1 MAKASRMSPA
11 RGLPCSLPSTPTPKR
26 RQPHAEDT
34 MQQGPGNIQ
43 GLRDGLLQPQRSGC
57 DAQLLLV
64 LLLPSLL
71 LGGSPVP

>member
-1 MAKASRMSPA
+1 MSPA
-11 RGLPCSLPSTPTPKR
+11 QGLPCPLLLIPNPKCQ
-26 RQPHAEDT
+26 QPHTKDT

-43 GLRDGLLQPQRSGC
+43 RLCDGLLQPQRSGG

-71 LGGSPVP
+71 LLGGSPVP